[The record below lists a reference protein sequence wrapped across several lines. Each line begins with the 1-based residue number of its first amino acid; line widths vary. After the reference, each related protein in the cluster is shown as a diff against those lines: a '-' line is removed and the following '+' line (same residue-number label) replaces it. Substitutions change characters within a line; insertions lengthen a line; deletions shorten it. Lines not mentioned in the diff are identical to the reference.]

1 MTEVFRFGLV
11 PIACRAR
18 NEDRSQVALSLNNN
32 EVNIYGRAASE
43 WKLQETLQGHD
54 LRVTGID
61 WAPSTNRIV
70 TCGANEYTSQ
80 PGGERRHGIVYI
92 PGPSS
97 RSQPLPSRVI
107 SRVNN

>member
-1 MTEVFRFGLV
+1 MSCESALERIWGGRDAMALFTSRGPVAEVFRFGLV

-70 TCGANEYTSQ
+70 TCGAVSLLC
-80 PGGERRHGIVYI
+80 I
-92 PGPSS
+92 
-97 RSQPLPSRVI
+97 
-107 SRVNN
+107 

>member
-70 TCGANEYTSQ
+70 TCGANEYGGGRDAMALFTS
-80 PGGERRHGIVYI
+80 R
-92 PGPSS
+92 GPVADELTTK
-97 RSQPLPSRVI
+97 PLR
-107 SRVNN
+107 N

>member
-1 MTEVFRFGLV
+1 MALFTSRGPVAE
-11 PIACRAR
+11 
-18 NEDRSQVALSLNNN
+18 VALSLNNN

-70 TCGANEYTSQ
+70 TCGAVSLLC
-80 PGGERRHGIVYI
+80 I
-92 PGPSS
+92 
-97 RSQPLPSRVI
+97 
-107 SRVNN
+107 

>member
-70 TCGANEYTSQ
+70 TCGATLSGQFTS
-80 PGGERRHGIVYI
+80 
-92 PGPSS
+92 SM
-97 RSQPLPSRVI
+97 LKM
-107 SRVNN
+107 